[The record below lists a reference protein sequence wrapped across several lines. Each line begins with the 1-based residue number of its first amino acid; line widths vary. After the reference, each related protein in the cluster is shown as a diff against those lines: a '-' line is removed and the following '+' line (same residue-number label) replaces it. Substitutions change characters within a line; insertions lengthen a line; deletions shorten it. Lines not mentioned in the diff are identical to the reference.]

1 MKTSITNFMSFKHNK
16 KNFLVV
22 FISLVYL
29 VFSCCYVAKC
39 QKISSLLLT
48 KNTQSILQKT
58 KPQKKAAK
66 HGAGNFMT
74 RPRVISH
81 GNKINS
87 TLVAI
92 LVLSCLFIGF
102 NNRQEYRL
110 PFFVYFKRLYS
121 IDLIVTFG
129 NLKI

>member
-1 MKTSITNFMSFKHNK
+1 MKTSIVNFTSFKHKNK
-16 KNFLVV
+16 SFLVV
-22 FISLVYL
+22 FITLVYL
-29 VFSCCYVAKC
+29 FFSCCYVTKC
-39 QKISSLLLT
+39 QKTTSLMLPQ
-48 KNTQSILQKT
+48 NTQSILQKSEH
-58 KPQKKAAK
+58 PKKAAK

-87 TLVAI
+87 TFVAI
-92 LVLSCLFIGF
+92 LVLSCLFIGI

-121 IDLIVTFG
+121 INLIVTFG